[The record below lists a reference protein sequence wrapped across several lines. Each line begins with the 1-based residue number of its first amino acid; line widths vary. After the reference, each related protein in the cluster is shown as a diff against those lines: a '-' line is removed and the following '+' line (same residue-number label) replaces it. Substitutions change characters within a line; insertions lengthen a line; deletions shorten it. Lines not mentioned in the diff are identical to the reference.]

1 MRLNEFSDGNNH
13 YDPSDDVGNRRTYD
27 DLRKPNLTLRHINKL
42 RKMREA
48 KKLDMVEREKF
59 WAAMYG
65 NPPAE
70 EMGGPEF

>member
-1 MRLNEFSDGNNH
+1 MRLKEFSDDNNN
-13 YDPSDDVGNRRTYD
+13 YDPSQDVGNRRTYD
-27 DLRKPNLTLRHINKL
+27 DLRKPKLTLRHINKL

-59 WAAMYG
+59 WATMYG

-70 EMGGPEF
+70 ETEF